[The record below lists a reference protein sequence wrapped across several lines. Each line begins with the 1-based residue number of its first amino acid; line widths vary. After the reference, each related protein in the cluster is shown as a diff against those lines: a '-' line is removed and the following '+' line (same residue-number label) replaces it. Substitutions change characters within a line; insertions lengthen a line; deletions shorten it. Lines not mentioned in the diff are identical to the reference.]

1 MISQLITTPA
11 EASGRYEAHGNLDAV
26 TASVL
31 IGLSG
36 ARIYAT
42 LGIATLGFSAEAAH
56 ELGKHLIAAAQAMLP
71 QQAGDE
77 GGAL

>member
-1 MISQLITTPA
+1 MTSQLITTPA
-11 EASGRYEAHGNLDAV
+11 EAGKYAAHGNLDAV
-26 TASVL
+26 TASVS

>member
-1 MISQLITTPA
+1 MISQLITTPE
-11 EASGRYEAHGNLDAV
+11 EAGKYEAHGNLDAV
-26 TASVL
+26 NASVS